1 MPTLLSRF
9 GLFYALQDLCE
20 KNSNSVLQFKC
31 TMVVPATTRY
41 NENFE
46 MKMYFITMELINN
59 ILKHKDL

>member
-41 NENFE
+41 NE
-46 MKMYFITMELINN
+46 
-59 ILKHKDL
+59 ILR

>member
-31 TMVVPATTRY
+31 TMVVVPATT
-41 NENFE
+41 
-46 MKMYFITMELINN
+46 LQ
-59 ILKHKDL
+59 

>member
-20 KNSNSVLQFKC
+20 KINSVLQFKC

-46 MKMYFITMELINN
+46 MKMYFIYGTYQ
-59 ILKHKDL
+59 